1 MKLLVTGGAGFIG
14 SHFIRL
20 LTTERASWKI
30 INLDNLSYAG
40 NLATIQDITSAHHH
54 FVRGDICDTSVVEK
68 LLRDHDVDAIVNFAA
83 ESHVDRSIQSAEP
96 FIRTNIAG
104 TESLLAA
111 GLRKGIQKF
120 IQVSTDEVYGS
131 ANDGE
136 SFSEHST
143 LCPNNPYSASK
154 AAADHMV
161 RAYNVTH
168 KLPTCITRCTNN
180 YGSFQYPEK
189 FIPVVVASALANKPI
204 PVYGDGLQKR
214 EWLHVSDHCRGILA
228 VLEYGKLGEV
238 YNISHDIDI
247 TNLELTRQILRILDK
262 PESLITYVTDRPGH
276 DRCYRVTSHKLRTE
290 LGWGPRV
297 SFEEGLRDTVMWYK
311 NNQTWI
317 KTVTAKR

>member
-14 SHFIRL
+14 SHFIRI
-20 LTTERASWKI
+20 LTAERPAWQI

-40 NLATIQDITSAHHH
+40 NLATIQDITSSQHH
-54 FVRGDICDTSVVEK
+54 FVRGDICDTAVVEK
-68 LLRDHDVDAIVNFAA
+68 LVCDHDVDAIVNFAA
-83 ESHVDRSIQSAEP
+83 ESHVDRSIASAGP

-161 RAYNVTH
+161 RAYHVTH
-168 KLPTCITRCTNN
+168 KLPTCTTRCTNN

-214 EWLHVSDHCRGILA
+214 EWLHVSDHCRGILT
-228 VLEYGKLGEV
+228 VLEQGKTGDV

-262 PESLITYVTDRPGH
+262 PESLITFVTDRPGH

-290 LGWGPRV
+290 LGWEPRV

-311 NNQTWI
+311 NNQAWI
-317 KTVTAKR
+317 KTVTTSI

>member
-1 MKLLVTGGAGFIG
+1 MKILVTGGAGFIG

-20 LTTERASWKI
+20 LTAERSSWEI
-30 INLDNLSYAG
+30 VNLDNLSYAG
-40 NLATIQDITSAHHH
+40 NLATIQDITSSHHH
-54 FVRGDICDTSVVEK
+54 FTRGDICDTTVVEK
-68 LLRDHDVDAIVNFAA
+68 LLRDHDVDAIINFAA
-83 ESHVDRSIQSAEP
+83 ESHVDRSIASAEP

-120 IQVSTDEVYGS
+120 VQISTDEVYGS
-131 ANDGE
+131 AQDGE

-161 RAYNVTH
+161 RAYHVTH
-168 KLPTCITRCTNN
+168 KLPTCTTRCTNN

-189 FIPVVVASALANKPI
+189 FIPVVVASALANKSI

-228 VLEYGKLGEV
+228 VLEHGKTGEV

-247 TNLELTRQILRILDK
+247 TNLELTRQILKILDK
-262 PESLITYVTDRPGH
+262 PESLISYVTDRPGH
-276 DRCYRVTSHKLRTE
+276 DRCYRVTSHKLKTE
-290 LGWGPRV
+290 LGWEPRV
-297 SFEEGLRDTVMWYK
+297 SFEDGLRDTVLWYR
-311 NNQTWI
+311 NNPDWI
-317 KTVTAKR
+317 KTVTS